1 MQTKRQVIAAILPEV
16 VTATKAIKTKKM
28 QNGESSFEMKMWAD
42 RGRRL
47 ALCRQIKMKNKSL
60 WKKVAAI
67 FLWVSPENELRPNNG
82 VLSVGQP

>member
-28 QNGESSFEMKMWAD
+28 QNGESSFEMKMWAG
-42 RGRRL
+42 RGGRL

-60 WKKVAAI
+60 WKRWLTFFYECRQKT
-67 FLWVSPENELRPNNG
+67 SSGRTME
-82 VLSVGQP
+82 S